1 MFTHVRVALG
11 HYPTGRNHDTIPNPV
26 LSHPSSRYRHLV
38 TFNRRGRSGCG
49 GVASDAGL
57 FRHREKSGGPT
68 FVSLPVALAGEH
80 RKADQE
86 HEPQAV
92 AIEGVFYA
100 KNVKTMLILSHA
112 RGAIIAQCA
121 RMGIPVYE
129 YEPRRVKLAV
139 VGTGGAQKEQ
149 VQKMVKTL
157 LNLPEVPQNDA
168 ADALALAITHLHN
181 RSPLAALSASPI

>member
-1 MFTHVRVALG
+1 
-11 HYPTGRNHDTIPNPV
+11 
-26 LSHPSSRYRHLV
+26 
-38 TFNRRGRSGCG
+38 
-49 GVASDAGL
+49 
-57 FRHREKSGGPT
+57 
-68 FVSLPVALAGEH
+68 
-80 RKADQE
+80 
-86 HEPQAV
+86 
-92 AIEGVFYA
+92 
-100 KNVKTMLILSHA
+100 
-112 RGAIIAQCA
+112 
-121 RMGIPVYE
+121 MGIPVYE